1 MGWRGGYDLSNWSRS
16 TQVDEFAWAPDKVR
30 MPGWPLHKYR
40 YLRDIPFL
48 GPDGGL
54 PWTEHDTVFGSARDE
69 TNEHKGD
76 RSAHCWAMHREIWDR
91 LLNDPSIHPDVR
103 ECFEARH

>member
-40 YLRDIPFL
+40 YLCEIPFL
-48 GPDGGL
+48 GRDVL
-54 PWTEHDTVFGSARDE
+54 PLTEHHTVFGSARDE
-69 TNEHKGD
+69 THENLGPGD
-76 RSAHCWAMHREIWDR
+76 AHCWAMHPMMRVIVR
-91 LLNDPSIHPDVR
+91 TLLTW
-103 ECFEARH
+103 